1 MTNQPCSLTV
11 EHYDTKIKIEKDHS
25 DVTLHEMFDMFKTA
39 CLGMTYPIDLYNEV
53 ICELA
58 NEIQDEDI
66 KIRNEK
72 ITESFF

>member
-1 MTNQPCSLTV
+1 
-11 EHYDTKIKIEKDHS
+11 
-25 DVTLHEMFDMFKTA
+25 MFKTA
-39 CLGMTYPIDLYNEV
+39 CLGMTYPIDLYNDV

-66 KIRNEK
+66 KIRNAK